1 MRKQS
6 RQDTPPPSSPPQPS
20 PPQPSGAVQSV
31 ERSLELLELMADAA
45 GEVTLSE
52 LASTSGL
59 PAPTI
64 HRLLRT
70 LISGGYV
77 RQEESRKYALGPRLI
92 RLGESASRL
101 LGSWARPC
109 LDELMHA
116 TGETAN
122 LALLDGDKA
131 VYVAQ
136 VPSRHAM
143 RMFTEVGRRVELYCT
158 GVGKALLAQM
168 PDDRASAL
176 LKRADL
182 QSRTPRTLT
191 EPSALLAQ
199 LDTIRAQGYA
209 VDDGEQEVG
218 VRCVAVTVPDTPIAS
233 ALSISGPAARITHE
247 VVADVAPQLQ
257 QAAARLSAEL
267 RS

>member
-1 MRKQS
+1 
-6 RQDTPPPSSPPQPS
+6 
-20 PPQPSGAVQSV
+20 
-31 ERSLELLELMADAA
+31 
-45 GEVTLSE
+45 
-52 LASTSGL
+52 
-59 PAPTI
+59 
-64 HRLLRT
+64 
-70 LISGGYV
+70 
-77 RQEESRKYALGPRLI
+77 
-92 RLGESASRL
+92 
-101 LGSWARPC
+101 
-109 LDELMHA
+109 
-116 TGETAN
+116 
-122 LALLDGDKA
+122 
-131 VYVAQ
+131 
-136 VPSRHAM
+136 
-143 RMFTEVGRRVELYCT
+143 
-158 GVGKALLAQM
+158 
-168 PDDRASAL
+168 L

-209 VDDGEQEVG
+209 VDDGEQEIG